1 MAESLE
7 EFVQQQQSG
16 KSQSYDELVQAG
28 LKLLQEHEE
37 ALDRVADALRPALQ
51 DYLGGDRGEDMDF
64 DDLKVAVRDRL
75 AHSSGL

>member
-37 ALDRVADALRPALQ
+37 ALDRVADALRPAPQ

-64 DDLKVAVRDRL
+64 DDLKVSVRDRL